1 MLTGA
6 TDELLIPGDRS
17 NIHKAEMSQPLCTA
31 VQVALVNL
39 VRSWGLSAT
48 AVVGHSSGEIAGAY
62 AAGAFTKET
71 AIRLAFYRGFVANAI
86 KRKGAMAAIG
96 LGREAVEPYLTPG
109 VILACENSASSVTI
123 SGDDDVVAKTI
134 AKVLSLQPDVLARK
148 LKVEIAYHSRE
159 SSEIKPFPNSDTN
172 PYA

>member
-1 MLTGA
+1 MPDG
-6 TDELLIPGDRS
+6 RS

-39 VRSWGLSAT
+39 VKLWGLSPT

-62 AAGAFTKET
+62 AAGAFTKKT

-96 LGREAVEPYLTPG
+96 FGREAVEPYLTPG
-109 VILACENSASSVTI
+109 VTLACENSASSVTI

-134 AKVLSLQPDVLARK
+134 AKVQSHQPDVLARK
-148 LKVEIAYHSRE
+148 LKVEIAYHSRK
-159 SSEIKPFPNSDTN
+159 SSGHT
-172 PYA
+172 